1 MCRLPGGFAPNQE
14 GGAGGAGPEEGRSWI
29 ELDGAGFPKHLRS
42 VVVFYF
48 PGVLEWKFAFN
59 PSLTS

>member
-1 MCRLPGGFAPNQE
+1 M
-14 GGAGGAGPEEGRSWI
+14 